1 MSTAY
6 VDASALLA
14 IAFNEPGWEAVERR
28 VQGFSR
34 LVSSNLLA
42 AELRAAFHRVQR
54 PFEPDLIADIDWS
67 FPDRPLGRELAS
79 VLAAGYLRGSDL
91 WHVASALYA
100 IDDAADDPSDVTF
113 LTLDQQQGAVAE
125 ALGFRR

>member
-34 LVSSNLLA
+34 LVSSNLLE

-54 PFEPDLIADIDWS
+54 SFEPDLIADIDWT
-67 FPDRPLGRELAS
+67 FPVRPLDRELAS

-91 WHVASALYA
+91 WHAASALYA
-100 IDDAADDPSDVTF
+100 IDDAAGDPSDITF